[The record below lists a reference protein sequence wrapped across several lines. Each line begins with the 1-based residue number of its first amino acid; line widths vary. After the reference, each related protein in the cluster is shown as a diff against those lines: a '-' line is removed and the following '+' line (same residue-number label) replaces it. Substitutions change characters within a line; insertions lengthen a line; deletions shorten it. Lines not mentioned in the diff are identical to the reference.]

1 LAQRQA
7 LVVGR
12 NHSTLKRRMSKEAFN
27 TLKPIDIE
35 IAQGQE
41 QAMGWLSRFGLALT
55 WHS

>member
-1 LAQRQA
+1 
-7 LVVGR
+7 
-12 NHSTLKRRMSKEAFN
+12 MSKEAFN